1 MLSDAILG
9 GQRLEGPV
17 VERCLAT
24 GLWHAGAGI
33 TLGGKHMANWLVGQ
47 IRHEPMDEEKLVGY
61 ARKIGADEEEIRRS
75 LREVPAMSNER
86 FQKIA
91 HALFLLSNELSLRA
105 YQNLQQ
111 TRFISELA
119 RTKDA
124 LCESEQRFRGYVEN
138 AGDTFFTTTIGGVFT
153 YVAPSWEDLMGEP
166 ASRAIGKSFEAYVYP
181 DDIHL
186 CRDCLQQSVRPGRPT
201 VTATYR
207 VRRQDGTTRWQS
219 TKGAAYFDKA
229 GDAIGFMGIARDVT
243 ELKKAEDELRENER
257 KLREAQTMTH
267 LGYWEWNIR
276 TGDVEWSDEVY
287 KIFQLDPQKFT
298 PCIDSILAMSP
309 WPEEQNR
316 DKELIR
322 MATESRE
329 NGVYEQRFLRPD
341 KTIGH
346 YQSTFQGK
354 YDDKGNLVSIVGTV
368 LDITDRKRAE
378 EFLRQSQERLE
389 QYSVALEATN
399 KALEESMRRAECASR
414 VKSEFLA
421 KMSHELRTPLNAVI
435 GFSEGLLERSDIHP
449 LSEHQK
455 NRLERIRSN
464 GEYLL
469 QLVNEVLDIAKL
481 DAGRNRLQITTFEV
495 VSLVNEVGGFAETLA
510 RDKPAVRFIVDLP
523 ESLPSLTSDRDKIR
537 QILVNLVSNAF
548 KFTVKGSVTLR
559 ARREGDLLTL
569 SVTDTGIGIAEKD
582 QRRLFEQFYQ
592 VEQETRGSLEGPGL
606 GLAISRAFA
615 ELLDGVLTVES
626 RERRGSTF
634 SLTIPFSPAPNA
646 EPVAAV

>member
-1 MLSDAILG
+1 
-9 GQRLEGPV
+9 
-17 VERCLAT
+17 
-24 GLWHAGAGI
+24 
-33 TLGGKHMANWLVGQ
+33 
-47 IRHEPMDEEKLVGY
+47 
-61 ARKIGADEEEIRRS
+61 
-75 LREVPAMSNER
+75 
-86 FQKIA
+86 
-91 HALFLLSNELSLRA
+91 
-105 YQNLQQ
+105 
-111 TRFISELA
+111 
-119 RTKDA
+119 
-124 LCESEQRFRGYVEN
+124 
-138 AGDTFFTTTIGGVFT
+138 
-153 YVAPSWEDLMGEP
+153 
-166 ASRAIGKSFEAYVYP
+166 
-181 DDIHL
+181 
-186 CRDCLQQSVRPGRPT
+186 
-201 VTATYR
+201 
-207 VRRQDGTTRWQS
+207 
-219 TKGAAYFDKA
+219 
-229 GDAIGFMGIARDVT
+229 
-243 ELKKAEDELRENER
+243 
-257 KLREAQTMTH
+257 
-267 LGYWEWNIR
+267 
-276 TGDVEWSDEVY
+276 VY